1 VVLLHIRTTDIP
13 RVYNQKRLSITQLSP
28 SFWQVTAAYGWRET
42 PSMAEILHLCGLEGF
57 GCTINEASF
66 FTSHDTLVMKKRK
79 GLMRVKGGIF
89 HFCQR
94 NALRAHEQ
102 FNIPPNR
109 VIELGGQR
117 EF

>member
-1 VVLLHIRTTDIP
+1 M
-13 RVYNQKRLSITQLSP
+13 
-28 SFWQVTAAYGWRET
+28 TAAYGWRET
-42 PSMAEILHLCGLEGF
+42 PSMTEILHLCGLEGF
-57 GCTINEASF
+57 GCSVNEASF
-66 FTSHDTLVMKKRK
+66 FTSHDTLVMKQRH
-79 GLMRVKGGIF
+79 GLARLRGGIF

-102 FNIPPNR
+102 FHIPPNR